1 VEGRAGG
8 QHRDEAG
15 GWRGGGRT
23 LEDGEAGGGR
33 AGEAG
38 GTREEEDEAAVR
50 AGGRD
55 YPL

>member
-15 GWRGGGRT
+15 GWRGRGRT
-23 LEDGEAGGGR
+23 PEDGEAGG
-33 AGEAG
+33 A
-38 GTREEEDEAAVR
+38 REEEDEAAVH